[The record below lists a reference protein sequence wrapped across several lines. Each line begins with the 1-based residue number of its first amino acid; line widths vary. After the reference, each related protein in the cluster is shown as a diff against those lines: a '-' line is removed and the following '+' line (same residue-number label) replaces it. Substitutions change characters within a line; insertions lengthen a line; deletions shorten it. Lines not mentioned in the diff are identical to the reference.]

1 VQIDHRPRP
10 LNPARAQARRNSR
23 NKRRLPSM
31 NGKASDQCQSESAPT
46 PVGELARVL
55 GKNTR
60 GDPQLDRLPRHR

>member
-1 VQIDHRPRP
+1 
-10 LNPARAQARRNSR
+10 
-23 NKRRLPSM
+23 M